1 MILGEFDDEG
11 KLFFSVELINADR
24 EIIAVNAMLDTGFT
38 ELLALNKQDIE
49 DLGWKL
55 VDDNY
60 PMQTAQGE
68 TLFGIYAGTVIFDG
82 QEFTIP
88 VLGGEAILEILLGVP
103 WLKNRR
109 LVVEES
115 AGVLTLE

>member
-1 MILGEFDDEG
+1 MISGEFNDEG
-11 KLFFSVELINADR
+11 KLFFPIDLVNADG
-24 EIIAVNAMLDTGFT
+24 ELIAVNAMLDTGFT
-38 ELLALNKQDIE
+38 DFLALNKQDIE
-49 DLGWKL
+49 DLGWML

-68 TLFGIYAGTVIFDG
+68 TLFGVYVGTVIFDG

-88 VLGGEAILEILLGVP
+88 VLGGDAIAEILLGLP

-109 LVVEES
+109 LVVEED
-115 AGVLTLE
+115 AGVLTIE